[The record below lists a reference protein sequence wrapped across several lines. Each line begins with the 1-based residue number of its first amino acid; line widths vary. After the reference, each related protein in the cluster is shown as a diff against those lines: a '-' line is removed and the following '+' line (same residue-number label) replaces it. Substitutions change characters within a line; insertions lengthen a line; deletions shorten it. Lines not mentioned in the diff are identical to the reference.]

1 MGRGRKSEWEGEEKV
16 IRDLTQ
22 KGQREKGV
30 KKKSFNQT
38 GKNRSVIV

>member
-22 KGQREKGV
+22 KGQREKRS
-30 KKKSFNQT
+30 KKEEF
-38 GKNRSVIV
+38 